1 MESNMVTND
10 RRTRMFFKI
19 LINQCLVAL
28 LMILVATSVLFYAR
42 GYRFNYKNF
51 KVVKTGIA
59 YFSSLPKN
67 VDVYIGSNKKS
78 SKTPY
83 TLNLTPGN
91 YDATI
96 RKEGY
101 QSWTAHFRV
110 QSEFVS
116 EFENIV
122 LFKDKIESVE
132 LTDQAKIDRLNSPT
146 DILAVSRAQNLLY
159 NGYEIWL
166 DDVLITRFSEP
177 IIKVAWYPDSKH
189 ILYQQGDQIR
199 IIESAGRNDCL
210 LVTLSADEPSVFT
223 TNARGDELYYTD
235 DGNYMMA
242 KIR

>member
-1 MESNMVTND
+1 MVTND

-91 YDATI
+91 YDASI
-96 RKEGY
+96 KKEGY
-101 QSWTAHFRV
+101 QVWTAHFRV

-177 IIKVAWYPDSKH
+177 IVKASWYPDSKH

-199 IIESAGRNDCL
+199 VIESAGRNDCL

-235 DGNYMMA
+235 DGKYMMA